1 MWVQHIDESCP
12 RLSTQVVFTA
22 AISKIFSC
30 ILVFCLSAL
39 CVLQWAPR
47 WDLLCHRN
55 SVEREPSIKGRLDK
69 VSPPLSARSL
79 STYFHRKP
87 FSAWWLR
94 EPLCDVECPEEL
106 MKHRLWSKK
115 KRFFKRRRWNWITIF
130 CLWSRSEWIIT
141 HWETMSSYPCVPTVR
156 LALGSLLWC
165 SLCVY
170 S

>member
-30 ILVFCLSAL
+30 ILAFCLSAL

-69 VSPPLSARSL
+69 VSSPLSALSL
-79 STYFHRKP
+79 YILSQEVVFCLVIARAFMWFGMSWGVDEAQALEEEDVVLHGKRRKLDKP
-87 FSAWWLR
+87 NAFIWF
-94 EPLCDVECPEEL
+94 
-106 MKHRLWSKK
+106 WSK
-115 KRFFKRRRWNWITIF
+115 RYITQGV
-130 CLWSRSEWIIT
+130 
-141 HWETMSSYPCVPTVR
+141 TMSSHSCVRVPKVR
-156 LALGSLLWC
+156 LASGSLLWC
-165 SLCVY
+165 T
-170 S
+170 